1 MTTGRID
8 QINTSAFDV
17 SQMLSINMASTTIFH
32 VSIATYMASVLSIH
46 TIYQLLTIHTNWFY
60 ERWS

>member
-32 VSIATYMASVLSIH
+32 VSIATYMASVHSIY
-46 TIYQLLTIHTNWFY
+46 TIYQLLTIHTN
-60 ERWS
+60 

>member
-8 QINTSAFDV
+8 QINTLAFDV

-32 VSIATYMASVLSIH
+32 VSIATYMASVLCIH
-46 TIYQLLTIHTNWFY
+46 TIYQLLTIHTN
-60 ERWS
+60 